1 MPYFLAILA
10 GAIQGLTEF
19 IPVSSTA
26 HLVIFHN
33 LFGFDL
39 PDNLAFDAILH
50 LGTFFALLAF
60 FWREIWGL
68 IKGFFSSLTNWN
80 LKNDFNQRL
89 AWLIVVGSIPAVMAG
104 FLLNDLIDQYLHNG
118 RPAMMVIAAAL
129 ILVALLF
136 WLAERYAEQTDGLKE
151 LTWKK
156 SLLVGLAQ
164 SLALIPGVSRSGLT
178 IIAGLGQKLKRGEAA
193 KFSFL
198 LSMPIIFGAGAKSL
212 LQIGFDRNVNWLM
225 LACGFLSALFFGYL
239 AVKFLLKYLTS
250 HSLSVFA
257 WYRVILAAALAC
269 WLIFY

>member
-26 HLVIFHN
+26 HLVIFHD
-33 LFGFDL
+33 LLGFNL

-60 FWREIWGL
+60 FWREVWNL
-68 IKGFFSSLTNWN
+68 IKGFFASLTNWN

-89 AWLIVVGSIPAVMAG
+89 AWLILIGSIPAVIAG

-118 RPAMMVIAAAL
+118 RLAIIVIAVAL

-136 WLAERYAEQTDGLKE
+136 WLAEKYAKQIDGLKE
-151 LTWKK
+151 LTWQK

-164 SLALIPGVSRSGLT
+164 ALALIPGVSRSGLT
-178 IIAGLGQKLKRGEAA
+178 IIAGLGQKLKREEAA

-212 LQIGFDRNVNWLM
+212 LQVGFDQNINWLL
-225 LACGFLSALFFGYL
+225 LACGFLSALIFGYL
-239 AVKFLLKYLTS
+239 AVRFLLKYLNS
-250 HSLSVFA
+250 HSLSAFA
-257 WYRVILAAALAC
+257 WYRVILAAALIV